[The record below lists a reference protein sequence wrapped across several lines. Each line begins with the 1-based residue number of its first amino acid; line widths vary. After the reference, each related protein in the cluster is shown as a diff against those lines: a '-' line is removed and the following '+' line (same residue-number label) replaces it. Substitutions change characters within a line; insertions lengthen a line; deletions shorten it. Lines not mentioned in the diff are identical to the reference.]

1 MPRIRVVDV
10 ERVIKVLNEIGGVD
24 ATDEYFKGWDK
35 AIDGAIASIENLNK
49 LEGFTIVVG
58 DSHA

>member
-10 ERVIKVLNEIGGVD
+10 ERVIEVLEELGVD
-24 ATDEYFKGWDK
+24 DATEEYFKGWDK

-49 LEGFTIVVG
+49 LEGFTIVVR